1 MKFGSICFASL
12 ISSASS
18 FNLYSSTAEYGVGLR
33 KHHQLRSMAGED
45 ADNAALFGG
54 SVPGVPDK
62 LPKAPPIDE
71 ENPMG
76 GQMFRK
82 LMERAKQGPS
92 RPLGITGDQPSQS
105 PSQPQYVAQQPQQPQ
120 QFNQPDPYGT
130 TQNYGAV
137 PQQPS
142 MDPYSAYQVQLQAW
156 QQQMTAFAQF
166 SASNPQ
172 AAAQM
177 TMPPPPPP
185 PQAQPMQA
193 MQQAPPQPQN
203 LINVPSVEESEPK
216 SAYDYLPKGDG
227 RNSQAFEVNNA
238 SDVYLAQLK
247 RDSTVRTI
255 ARKQGDI
262 ETANKPFADEG
273 VKIIGSL
280 LSDELIASR
289 REQLKR
295 SGGEFETSRDEMIL
309 PAHFIGD
316 EELDK
321 TYTGVS
327 YKQKLMEAKK
337 NKRGGEQTNVDA
349 TTAPVAEAVQ
359 STAQFVPEVKP
370 FSFDTTP
377 TESKDTAS
385 ATSSEEME
393 SKPNFALQAKD
404 ESQIKEIA
412 APSMEDSEED
422 RKSVRTLMGLL
433 LKHRGGPGFG
443 HGRLEGA
450 EAEKLENMSSEV
462 LAMLQK
468 ESGVESTIDT
478 QTAAQ
483 TSATSYAT
491 VPANESSSLLGA
503 IACVDAAL
511 NMYKN
516 ASESGKNELKLPLR
530 DALLSAVNTMN
541 KVIAEENS
549 NIEKSQSTKQSGPV
563 YATTMDFP
571 ETYQVTQEEEEEA
584 KEIANAIANGGES
597 KINTERLQAVYDTL
611 KAMTGNQKFG
621 LRDVNQE
628 EVRKLNSIGQLVHDD
643 LHFTSCRLY

>member
-12 ISSASS
+12 ITSVSS
-18 FNLYSSTAEYGVGLR
+18 FNLYSSTAKYGVTLM
-33 KHHQLRSMAGED
+33 KHHQLQSMAGGD
-45 ADNAALFGG
+45 ADDAALFGG
-54 SVPGVPDK
+54 SASVPGVPDK

-71 ENPMG
+71 DNPGG
-76 GQMFRK
+76 GQMFRN

-92 RPLGITGDQPSQS
+92 RPRGVSETGDQPSQS
-105 PSQPQYVAQQPQQPQ
+105 PFPSQPQPQYVAQQQPQQPQ
-120 QFNQPDPYGT
+120 QINQPNPYEA

-142 MDPYSAYQVQLQAW
+142 MDPYSAYQAQLQAW

-185 PQAQPMQA
+185 PQAQPMQ
-193 MQQAPPQPQN
+193 QAPPQPQN
-203 LINVPSVEESEPK
+203 LMNSPSVDDSKPK

-262 ETANKPFADEG
+262 ETANKPWADEG
-273 VKIIGSL
+273 VKVIGSL

-327 YKQKLMEAKK
+327 YKQKLMEAKQ
-337 NKRGGEQTNVDA
+337 NKRGGVQTNTDA
-349 TTAPVAEAVQ
+349 ATAPVTEAVQ
-359 STAQFVPEVKP
+359 STSQFVPEVKP
-370 FSFDTTP
+370 FGFGTPP

-385 ATSSEEME
+385 TTSSEEME

-404 ESQIKEIA
+404 ESQIKEIS

-422 RKSVRTLMGLL
+422 RKAVRTLMGLL

-450 EAEKLENMSSEV
+450 EAEKLENVSREV

-468 ESGVESTIDT
+468 ESGGESTIDT
-478 QTAAQ
+478 QTPAQ
-483 TSATSYAT
+483 TSATSHPT
-491 VPANESSSLLGA
+491 VPSNQSPSLLGA
-503 IACVDAAL
+503 IACVDAAM

-516 ASESGKNELKLPLR
+516 ASESGKSELVLLPLR

-541 KVIAEENS
+541 KVMAEERLDVEGS
-549 NIEKSQSTKQSGPV
+549 SQSKEQPGPV

-571 ETYQVTQEEEEEA
+571 ETYQVTQKEEEEA
-584 KEIANAIANGGES
+584 KEIANAIANSGES
-597 KINTERLQAVYDTL
+597 KINTERLQKVYDTL
-611 KAMTGNQKFG
+611 KAVTGNQKFG

-628 EVRKLNSIGQLVHDD
+628 EVRKLDQLAN
-643 LHFTSCRLY
+643 L